1 MQDRR
6 KLEENM
12 SADKRPEHHKRDLLL
27 SDRISQG
34 TVKDII
40 KDIFEINFDDDEKEE
55 IYKDWERKPIQLF
68 INSYG
73 GSVYD
78 GLALIDVIKRSKTPV
93 HTVCIGSCMSMAL
106 WVWLSGAKRFV
117 GESATLM
124 FHDVSLFAYD
134 KTEGIKQE
142 LNEMI
147 RLQEMLVSE
156 IVEKSMIK
164 EETLRDYISRK
175 AEWYIPATE
184 AITLKLADKY
194 YK

>member
-1 MQDRR
+1 
-6 KLEENM
+6 
-12 SADKRPEHHKRDLLL
+12 
-27 SDRISQG
+27 
-34 TVKDII
+34 
-40 KDIFEINFDDDEKEE
+40 
-55 IYKDWERKPIQLF
+55 
-68 INSYG
+68 
-73 GSVYD
+73 
-78 GLALIDVIKRSKTPV
+78 
-93 HTVCIGSCMSMAL
+93 MSMAL

-156 IVEKSMIK
+156 IVGKSMIK

-184 AITLKLADKY
+184 ANTLKLADKY

>member
-1 MQDRR
+1 
-6 KLEENM
+6 
-12 SADKRPEHHKRDLLL
+12 
-27 SDRISQG
+27 
-34 TVKDII
+34 
-40 KDIFEINFDDDEKEE
+40 
-55 IYKDWERKPIQLF
+55 
-68 INSYG
+68 
-73 GSVYD
+73 
-78 GLALIDVIKRSKTPV
+78 
-93 HTVCIGSCMSMAL
+93 MSMAL

-156 IVEKSMIK
+156 IIGKSMVM

-184 AITLKLADKY
+184 EITLKLADKY

>member
-1 MQDRR
+1 
-6 KLEENM
+6 
-12 SADKRPEHHKRDLLL
+12 
-27 SDRISQG
+27 
-34 TVKDII
+34 
-40 KDIFEINFDDDEKEE
+40 
-55 IYKDWERKPIQLF
+55 
-68 INSYG
+68 
-73 GSVYD
+73 
-78 GLALIDVIKRSKTPV
+78 
-93 HTVCIGSCMSMAL
+93 MSMAL

-175 AEWYIPATE
+175 GEWYIPATE
-184 AITLKLADKY
+184 AITLKRADKY